1 MSAFI
6 GIDPG
11 VSGAIALWDPSI
23 DHLIVEDMP
32 TFTIKRGKSQKREVD
47 VVRLHT
53 MLSNVACNIVQCAII
68 EQSMPAMRGAGR
80 GVSAMSA
87 HSTGVNWGIAYG
99 CLVATRVPSQIAP
112 PATWKRAMACPA
124 DKDAARKRA
133 SQLLPQHAHLW
144 ARAKDDGR
152 AEAALIALYAERL
165 YREQKGLAA

>member
-11 VSGAIALWDPSI
+11 VNGALAFYDGQSLHVI
-23 DHLIVEDMP
+23 DMP
-32 TFTIKRGKSQKREVD
+32 VFQVKRGKSLKREID
-47 VVRLHT
+47 A
-53 MLSNVACNIVQCAII
+53 LSVLRWLRGCHNAERIELALI

-87 HSTGVNWGIAYG
+87 HSTGINWGVAFG
-99 CLVATRVPSQIAP
+99 CLVSMGWPTESIP

-152 AEAALIALYAERL
+152 AEASLIALYAERL
-165 YREQKGLAA
+165 HREQKGLAA